1 MITINVIMKN
11 YILLLSI
18 LCLTVGVSEN
28 ALSQSLSGLARTVLG
43 EEYIQPLSNK
53 EIVREINELDQS
65 GGASWD
71 GFCSI
76 SGNKVSLD
84 NRCGSCGHGSWEIGS
99 VSYELEYESKTA
111 RITGEKY
118 MGYDLVITC
127 NDGSKCISISPN
139 YSGNEGFYGDPWK
152 ELRIGVRDKEFG
164 YELINLLKKLSNS
177 NIPTYNISTIE
188 FSFNA
193 GNKVGNFF
201 TEYDL
206 SGSVGSSVNEFVL
219 KAKIE
224 YNPTNSQFDDYTV
237 SKGIF
242 DREIVKRTYNFEN
255 YTYQDVFCKS
265 GVDRVKIILL
275 GPSGDFKVNTHFL
288 KCP

>member
-1 MITINVIMKN
+1 MKN

-28 ALSQSLSGLARTVLG
+28 ALSQSSADNRFS
-43 EEYIQPLSNK
+43 QSLSNK
-53 EIVREINELDQS
+53 KIVTEINELYQS
-65 GGASWD
+65 GGFSWD

-84 NRCGSCGHGSWEIGS
+84 NGCGSCGHGSWEIGS

-139 YSGNEGFYGDPWK
+139 YSGNEGIYGDPWK
-152 ELRIGVRDKEFG
+152 EVRIGVSGKEFG

-177 NIPTYNISTIE
+177 SIPTYDMSTIV

-201 TEYDL
+201 TDYDL

-224 YNPTNSQFDDYTV
+224 YNPTNSQYDDYSV
-237 SKGIF
+237 SKAIF
-242 DREIVKRTYNFEN
+242 DREIVKRTYQFEN
-255 YTYQDVFCKS
+255 FTYQDLLCKS